1 MDEVDFSSGWDQ
13 VWSAI
18 SGSMG
23 EGLTDLLTVV
33 GVLLVVFAI
42 VVWFWQRRRG
52 GGNNG
57 GGSSGLIYTIIV
69 GAILAAPG
77 AIIPAFLTIIDLVAN
92 AALNLLP

>member
-23 EGLTDLLTVV
+23 DGLTDLLTVV
-33 GVLLVVFAI
+33 GVILVIFAI
-42 VVWFWQRRRG
+42 ITWLWQRRRG
-52 GGNNG
+52 GGG
-57 GGSSGLIYTIIV
+57 GGGGGLVYMIII

-77 AIIPAFLTIIDLVAN
+77 AIIPAFLTIIDLVVN
-92 AALNLLP
+92 AALNLIP